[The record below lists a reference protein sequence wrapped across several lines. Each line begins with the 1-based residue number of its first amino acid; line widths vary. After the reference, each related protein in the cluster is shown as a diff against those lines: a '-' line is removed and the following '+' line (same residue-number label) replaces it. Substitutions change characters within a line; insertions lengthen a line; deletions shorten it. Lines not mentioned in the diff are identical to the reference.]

1 MGLMQRLSMVFKS
14 KASRA
19 LDKAEDP
26 RETLD
31 YSYERQLE
39 MLQQMRR
46 GVTDVATSRKRV
58 ELQAEQLQA
67 SATKLEGQARQALE
81 Q

>member
-1 MGLMQRLSMVFKS
+1 MGLMQRLSLIFKS

-19 LDKAEDP
+19 LDSAEDP

-46 GVTDVATSRKRV
+46 GVADVATSPKRL
-58 ELQAEQLQA
+58 ELQAQGLQR
-67 SATKLEGQARQALE
+67 SAAKLEQQAKQAL
-81 Q
+81 